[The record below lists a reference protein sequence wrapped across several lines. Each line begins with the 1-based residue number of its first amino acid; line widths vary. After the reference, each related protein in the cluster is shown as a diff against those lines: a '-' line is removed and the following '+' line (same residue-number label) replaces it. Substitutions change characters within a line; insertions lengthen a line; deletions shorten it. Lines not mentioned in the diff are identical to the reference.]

1 MAEKDKPAPQ
11 PKKPPA
17 PAPVKQP
24 TRSPVRDGIPAV
36 EQRHV
41 EPDKPW
47 PR

>member
-11 PKKPPA
+11 PKKQPA
-17 PAPVKQP
+17 PVPVKQP
-24 TRSPVRDGIPAV
+24 TRSPTRDGIPAT
-36 EQRHV
+36 ERHV